1 MGLAAARS
9 RMPSMAS
16 DYLRVATCSGPAT
29 TLHGEDTCEENNGR
43 LAPLAHY
50 H

>member
-9 RMPSMAS
+9 RIPSMAS
-16 DYLRVATCSGPAT
+16 NYPRVAKRSGPAT
-29 TLHGEDTCEENNGR
+29 TLHREDTCEENDRR